1 MKKRTNHGA
10 SRASWL
16 RRMAGTGPGR
26 RDPDACVLES
36 LENRSLLS
44 GDLPMPSFDPG
55 DELRGVADVIY
66 VENAPPVAL
75 EPGIAVSDP
84 DSLHFVLATVSI
96 TNNYMQGEDWLT
108 WNQGL
113 VDAFLISA
121 DFDESTGVLTISG
134 GAMVPGY
141 GAILQSVSYH
151 NTSEDPSSAIR
162 TMEFMVTDGM
172 NPQFPATTTVEV
184 VPVNDAPVGD
194 PDGEGPGVAG
204 DPGDAPGSPGDPGP
218 GTLPAA
224 LTYTENNPPT
234 IVFPSLT
241 VSDVDND
248 TLMGATFTLIG
259 FNGSEDLLTWNT
271 TLASNLGLTVVLAGG
286 EITVSGEATTGEYQ
300 SLLRSIRYAN
310 SSEDPSD
317 ALRRALVVVNDGG
330 LDSGPIVRDID
341 VVPVNDAPVVVL
353 TSGFVYTEGDG
364 DVLVDG
370 GLTVSDADDTMLTGA
385 TVAITSGYVEGQD
398 VLGFTD
404 QNGISGTFDPSTGV
418 LTLTGSATLQEYR
431 DALRSVTYLNTSET
445 PDTTDRVFRFIV
457 SDGTDDSAPAFKT
470 IGVVDVAPENQP
482 PVLTAFDVYDA
493 EEGRNVEITYDELV
507 AMSDLSDDG
516 LPEGGE
522 LSFRL
527 VGVTNGALL
536 RDGVEL
542 LIGSLI
548 GPGDV
553 VTYVVPTV
561 ETIGLGVI
569 EGFLLV
575 AFDGELASSPD
586 VPVNFNV
593 MEAVDPPEAQPLTPG
608 SSVGMNGTENVAIA
622 NTGGEVLLFQDPLK
636 GNDWFFTNLTE
647 SQDFPTVLGNVIT
660 WVDSKDG
667 LTYAAGVARD
677 GDNGLLVFRQGGD
690 GVWTVRNLS
699 SELGVTNVRGGSL
712 AAVEGPDNLVRISA
726 LGENGDLVLFT
737 QTGEQGLTG
746 EFAYGFENLFVDQLD
761 PAGETRPQF
770 TGQMI
775 AYVTTWGAIH
785 IAGVDVEGD
794 IWNVWTSPT
803 LQGVWDSD
811 NVSAIAGTPTLEG
824 ALTVLITPWGTMH
837 IAGTNADG
845 ELIVTWWAPEFG
857 ATWELDNLTSEFG
870 GPDLQGSL
878 VQAYVTSWG
887 GLNYVGITMDGEAMI
902 YWWSAEADTWNIDPM
917 NALAPEAADITL
929 NSVTGISGPFTTIS
943 VFGVGQGDGDT
954 ERSLFA
960 YLWDGPTDTWTV
972 QNLTETAMNTDTEGP
987 IDLG

>member
-1 MKKRTNHGA
+1 MKKRDSRGG
-10 SRASWL
+10 SRAFWM
-16 RRMAGTGPGR
+16 RRNAGRTTSAFGAGGH
-26 RDPDACVLES
+26 VLES
-36 LENRSLLS
+36 LEGRSLLS
-44 GDLPMPSFDPG
+44 GDLPVPSFDTG
-55 DELRGVADVIY
+55 DELRGAAEVVY
-66 VENAPPVAL
+66 VENDPPVAL

-84 DSLHFVLATVSI
+84 DSIHFVLATVSI
-96 TNNYMQGEDWLT
+96 TDNFVAGEDWLT

-113 VDAFLISA
+113 VDAFAISA
-121 DFDESTGVLTISG
+121 DFDENTGVLTISG
-134 GAMVPGY
+134 GAMVVGY

-151 NTSEDPSSAIR
+151 NSSEDPTASVR
-162 TMEFMVTDGM
+162 TMEFMVSDGM

-194 PDGEGPGVAG
+194 PDGAGPGVAG
-204 DPGDAPGSPGDPGP
+204 DPGDGAGSPGDAGP

-224 LTYTENNPPT
+224 LAYTENNPPT

-286 EITVSGEATTGEYQ
+286 EITVGGEATLGEYQ
-300 SLLRSIRYAN
+300 SFLRSIRYAN

-317 ALRRALVVVNDGG
+317 AQRRAVVVVNDGE

-341 VVPVNDAPVVVL
+341 VVPVNDAPVVTL
-353 TSGFVYTEGDG
+353 TGGFDYTEGDG
-364 DVLVDG
+364 PVAIDG
-370 GLTVSDADDTMLTGA
+370 GLTVSDADDTMLSGA
-385 TVAITSGYVEGQD
+385 TVAITGGYVQGQD
-398 VLGFTD
+398 VLGFAD

-418 LTLTGSATLQEYR
+418 LTLTGVATLEQYR
-431 DALRSVTYLNTSET
+431 DALRSVTYLNNSAT
-445 PDTTDRVFRFIV
+445 PDTADRQIRYVV
-457 SDGTDDSAPAFKT
+457 TDGTSDSAPAFKT
-470 IGVVDVAPENQP
+470 IGIIDLAAVNQP
-482 PVLTAFDVYDA
+482 PVLTAFDTYDA
-493 EEGRNVEITYDELV
+493 EAGRIVEISYDDLV
-507 AMSDLSDDG
+507 AMSDVSDDG
-516 LPEGGE
+516 LPLGGE

-527 VGVTNGALL
+527 VSVTNGALL

-542 LIGSLI
+542 LVGSLI

-553 VTYVVPTV
+553 ITYVVPTLNQV
-561 ETIGLGVI
+561 GLGLL

-575 AFDGELASSPD
+575 AYDGELASSPN
-586 VPVNFNV
+586 VAVNFDV
-593 MEAVDPPEAQPLTPG
+593 MEPTSTPDAQPLTPG
-608 SSVGMNGTENVAIA
+608 SSVGANGTENVAIA

-647 SQDFPTVLGNVIT
+647 EHEFPTVLGNVIT

-677 GDNGLLVFRQGGD
+677 GDNGLLVFRQGAS

-712 AAVEGPDNLVRISA
+712 AAVEGPDGLVRISA

-737 QTGEQGLTG
+737 QTGEQDTDG
-746 EFAYGFENLFVDQLD
+746 EFLYGFENLFTEQLD

-794 IWNVWTSPT
+794 IWNVWTSPA

-824 ALTVLITPWGTMH
+824 SLTVLITPWGTMH

-857 ATWELDNLTSEFG
+857 ATWELDNLTSEFD

-887 GLNYVGITMDGEAMI
+887 GLNYVGISEAGEAMI
-902 YWWSAEADTWNIDPM
+902 YWWSAEADTWSIDPM

-943 VFGVGQGDGDT
+943 VFGVGSAEGDED
-954 ERSLFA
+954 RSLFA

-972 QNLTETAMNTDTEGP
+972 QSLTDTAMNTDTEAP